1 MINKLKTN
9 PKFSS
14 DIATSN
20 RFMNRMAMITFFQ
33 TKTTIS
39 FQITFL
45 QKSNNTFNNIIFRPN
60 KKMQLLEL

>member
-1 MINKLKTN
+1 MCYYMHLMIMLISKIVMINKLKTN

-39 FQITFL
+39 FQITF
-45 QKSNNTFNNIIFRPN
+45 F
-60 KKMQLLEL
+60 

>member
-1 MINKLKTN
+1 MIMLISKIVMINKLKTN

-39 FQITFL
+39 FQITF
-45 QKSNNTFNNIIFRPN
+45 F
-60 KKMQLLEL
+60 

>member
-1 MINKLKTN
+1 MCYYMHLMIMLISKIVMINKLKTN

-45 QKSNNTFNNIIFRPN
+45 
-60 KKMQLLEL
+60 